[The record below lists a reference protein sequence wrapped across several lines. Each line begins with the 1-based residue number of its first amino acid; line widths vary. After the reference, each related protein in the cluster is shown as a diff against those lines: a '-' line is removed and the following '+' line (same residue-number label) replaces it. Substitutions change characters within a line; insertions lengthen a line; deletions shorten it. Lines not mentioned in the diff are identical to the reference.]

1 MKISAK
7 LTVFLPLAL
16 ACLTGCSSGET
27 GEVVYLRAFNCED
40 YIADGVLES
49 FEEEESAKISEEL
62 GKEVK
67 VKVIYD
73 CYDTNETMLSS
84 LKTGKTS
91 YDVICASDYTL
102 QKMVNQK
109 MCQPINMDNVPN
121 YVDYCS
127 DFLLDKMASIVTT
140 VDGEPVDMG
149 EYSVGYMWGTL
160 GILYNPL
167 KVAKDK
173 NITFEDEEGNIQYDV
188 DAVKL
193 DMDSWGSLW
202 DSKYK
207 NEMSVKDSM
216 RDTYSVG
223 VMEHFDKEIREK
235 LANSGCFD
243 EELNLIDG
251 KFEEA
256 MAGYNVELTAIFN
269 TCDEATVK
277 EIEATLLSLKE
288 NVFGFEVDSGKDDM
302 VKGLVGMNLAW
313 SGDAVYSMDRGDNES
328 GQTIYYSVPRTG
340 GNIWFD
346 GWVMMAGLDELH
358 VELAEDFLNY
368 LCDPEVASENMSSI
382 GYTSFIAGDVIHELI
397 RDWFD
402 PRSYAMYIYDEA
414 DWWEDNDFRYDENDE
429 KVYQTGFDL
438 EHDDIEEFDPAN
450 GILDMTGST
459 YEYPVID
466 GVEHTWDEYYDLYNE
481 KVAAIN
487 ALLGEDDKL
496 EEVEPWGVRDL
507 TYMFEGKLEYEGIA
521 GEYGDTPDTN
531 PYLFYTDELEEIEDD
546 EGVIHIAGRQFYAQY
561 PDQTMIPKLAVMSD
575 YGANNVYVLA
585 MWQNVKSNSLPLWGV
600 ITLIV
605 LFLAAGAVITVY
617 FLERGK
623 YRKLRK
629 MRKQKPAQ

>member
-1 MKISAK
+1 MKFSAK

-16 ACLTGCSSGET
+16 ACLTGCSSGEA

-40 YIADGVLES
+40 YIADGVLEAY
-49 FEEEESAKISEEL
+49 EAVETEKISEEL
-62 GKEVK
+62 GKEVE

-91 YDVICASDYTL
+91 YDIICASDYTL

-109 MCQPINMDNVPN
+109 MCQRINMDNVPN

-127 DFLLDKMASIVTT
+127 DFLLDKMDSITTT

-173 NITFEDEEGNIQYDV
+173 SITFEDEEGNIHYDV
-188 DAVKL
+188 DSVKL

-202 DSKYK
+202 NPKYK

-223 VMEHFDKEIREK
+223 VMEHFDAQIREK

-251 KFEEA
+251 KFDEA
-256 MAGYNVELTAIFN
+256 MAGYNVELTSIFN
-269 TCDEATVK
+269 ACDEATVK

-288 NVFGFEVDSGKDDM
+288 NVFGFEVDSGKDDI

-328 GQTIYYSVPRTG
+328 GQTIYYSVPKTG

-358 VELAEDFLNY
+358 VELAEDFLNF

-402 PRSYAMYIYDEA
+402 PRSYAMYIYDEE
-414 DWWEDNDFRYDENDE
+414 DWWEDSDFRYDENDE

-438 EHDDIEEFDPAN
+438 ENDDIEDFDPAN

-459 YEYPVID
+459 YERPVIG

-487 ALLGEDDKL
+487 ALLGEEDQL

-507 TYMFEGKLEYEGIA
+507 TYMFEGKLEYEGIE
-521 GEYGDTPDTN
+521 GDYGDTPDTN
-531 PYLFYTDELEEIEDD
+531 PYLFYTDELEEIEDE
-546 EGVIHIAGRQFYAQY
+546 EGVVHIAGRQFYAQY
-561 PDQTMIPKLAVMSD
+561 PDQNMIPKLAVMSD

-600 ITLIV
+600 ITLIL
-605 LFLAAGAVITVY
+605 LFLAAGAVITIY
-617 FLERGK
+617 FLDRGK

-629 MRKQKPAQ
+629 QRKLKPVK

>member
-1 MKISAK
+1 MKLSAK

-16 ACLTGCSSGET
+16 ACLTGCSSGEV
-27 GEVVYLRAFNCED
+27 GEVIYLRAFNCED
-40 YIADGVLES
+40 YIADGVLEN

-127 DFLLDKMASIVTT
+127 DFLLDKMASITTT

-188 DAVKL
+188 DSVKL

-223 VMEHFDKEIREK
+223 VMEHFDAEIREK
-235 LANSGCFD
+235 LAKSGCFD

-251 KFEEA
+251 KFDEA
-256 MAGYNVELTAIFN
+256 MAGYNVELTSIFN

-328 GQTIYYSVPRTG
+328 GQTIYYSVPKTG

-358 VELAEDFLNY
+358 VELAEDFLNF

-438 EHDDIEEFDPAN
+438 ENDDIEDFDPSN
-450 GILDMTGST
+450 GILNMTGST
-459 YEYPVID
+459 YERPVID

-487 ALLGEDDKL
+487 ALLDEEDWL

-507 TYMFEGKLEYEGIA
+507 TYMFEGKLEYEGIEGA
-521 GEYGDTPDTN
+521 YGDTPDTN
-531 PYLFYTDELEEIEDD
+531 PYLFYTDELEEIEDE
-546 EGVIHIAGRQFYAQY
+546 EGVVHIAGRQFYAQY

-605 LFLAAGAVITVY
+605 LFLAAGAVITIY
-617 FLERGK
+617 FLDRGK

-629 MRKQKPAQ
+629 QRKLKPVK